1 MKLKNGVYND
11 YLYINGV
18 IQKAYTLVQYNGNY
32 YYVYDGNKIAKNV
45 TLKFSEAMLEGTGL
59 EAGRYSFDEN
69 GIMIRE
75 N

>member
-1 MKLKNGVYND
+1 MKLKNGIDYD

-45 TLKFSEAMLEGTGL
+45 TRSEERRVVK
-59 EAGRYSFDEN
+59 E
-69 GIMIRE
+69 
-75 N
+75 